1 MRTIEQFN
9 LYASCIPVKGAMR
22 SVIYDLERNRFDLI
36 PNILYHL
43 LKEKNKEKKA
53 EILNKIPEDVQDE
66 YFEFLNG
73 KDYLLSERCAEDSCL
88 TPLDL
93 SWDYPAKITNA
104 VLFLNDISDYLSKDL
119 LDQFEDNG
127 CCHYQIII
135 KSQMS
140 PENVTQLLSLF
151 KARLTKKIELFLP
164 YNQGIEQ
171 LANAGFFAQYPYCQ
185 TLVMYNS
192 PYNKTTKGS
201 FYYLIFTEGKLYDS
215 PGNYSLFFPTAT
227 HFAEAQSHN
236 TYFNRKVIIDEKGGY
251 VLGVHES
258 SRYGNVK
265 ELGLDELVSSADY
278 TQYWKV
284 NKDKTEVCKDC
295 EFRYMCIDSR
305 IPLKNTATGLFYFN
319 SECSYSPY
327 TCKWDIK
334 KIQIK
339 EI

>member
-1 MRTIEQFN
+1 MKKILLFSLILVTTIATSYGTSDMPSYLSQ
-9 LYASCIPVKGAMR
+9 
-22 SVIYDLERNRFDLI
+22 
-36 PNILYHL
+36 
-43 LKEKNKEKKA
+43 KNKKK
-53 EILNKIPEDVQDE
+53 I
-66 YFEFLNG
+66 
-73 KDYLLSERCAEDSCL
+73 
-88 TPLDL
+88 
-93 SWDYPAKITNA
+93 
-104 VLFLNDISDYLSKDL
+104 
-119 LDQFEDNG
+119 
-127 CCHYQIII
+127 
-135 KSQMS
+135 
-140 PENVTQLLSLF
+140 LSL
-151 KARLTKKIELFLP
+151 KGPSKE
-164 YNQGIEQ
+164 
-171 LANAGFFAQYPYCQ
+171 YPYCQ

-215 PGNYSLFFPTAT
+215 PGNYSLFFPTVT
-227 HFAEAQSHN
+227 HFTEAQSHN
-236 TYFNRKVIIDEKGGY
+236 TYFNRKVIIDEKGFY
-251 VLGVHES
+251 VLGVHEG

-305 IPLKNTATGLFYFN
+305 IPLKNTATGLFYFK

-339 EI
+339 EL